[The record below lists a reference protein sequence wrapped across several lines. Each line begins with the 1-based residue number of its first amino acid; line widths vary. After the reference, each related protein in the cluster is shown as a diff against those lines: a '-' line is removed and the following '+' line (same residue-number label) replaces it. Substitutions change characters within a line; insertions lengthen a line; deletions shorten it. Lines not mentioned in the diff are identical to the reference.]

1 MSRTLELTDFTSTPV
16 DIKTFIED
24 PQYLGEFA
32 KDIYPYWK
40 EKLQEVYTNS
50 PIYGPISPYME
61 VLLEGAF
68 GTGRTFASLVGFLYD
83 IYLFTLIRNPHEKY
97 GLMPTISINFY
108 VANDDVA
115 NTHICDAILDIIDNS
130 PYFKSLMLPGKG
142 EELAEEMFPNRI
154 GIVHVGSKRPH
165 RSYLGRSIA
174 GVLFED
180 YEMEGMTEKDKD
192 FVDGLRRRIITRYM
206 SSEGIVPCRM
216 WIVSSAGM
224 PDTSIV
230 RHFHE
235 YGPRITFAPS
245 VWDVQAFKG
254 IYSGETFSVFKGNDT
269 EKPFILEDGKVYED
283 YLHGN
288 VIHMPV
294 EYKPDFEKDIY
305 TALRELAGIAVSAPL
320 DKVNVPTLTVVTND
334 LKFKLITLYALGM
347 IMAFLLGYYCGI
359 N

>member
-40 EKLQEVYTNS
+40 EKLQEVYTN
-50 PIYGPISPYME
+50 GPISPYME

-154 GIVHVGSKRPH
+154 GIVHVVSKRPH

-180 YEMEGMTEKDKD
+180 YEMESMTEKDKD

-206 SSEGIVPCRM
+206 SSEGIAPCRM

-254 IYSGETFSVFKGNDT
+254 IYSGETFSVFTGDDT

-288 VIHMPV
+288 VIHVPV

-305 TALRELAGIAVSAPL
+305 TALRELAGIAVSAPPEEV
-320 DKVNVPTLTVVTND
+320 KVPTLTVVTNG
-334 LKFKLITLYALGM
+334 LKLNLIALYALGM
-347 IMAFLLGYYCGI
+347 IMAFLLGYYCGM